1 MFFVF
6 YSKMQIE
13 QKERKKY
20 ENFQEKIKKKNISDD
35 NEYQELKEKYEKV
48 KMANQ
53 IEFESLLNSGN
64 ISKEKMFEII
74 SYMYSEEKELKEKL
88 ENLKNKN

>member
-1 MFFVF
+1 M
-6 YSKMQIE
+6 
-13 QKERKKY
+13 
-20 ENFQEKIKKKNISDD
+20 ENFQENLKENTQTKSSSPD
-35 NEYQELKEKYEKV
+35 NEYKELEEKY
-48 KMANQ
+48 KMLKWGNQ
-53 IEFESLLNSGN
+53 MEFESLINSGN

>member
-20 ENFQEKIKKKNISDD
+20 ENFQEKIRKK
-35 NEYQELKEKYEKV
+35 Y
-48 KMANQ
+48 
-53 IEFESLLNSGN
+53 FR
-64 ISKEKMFEII
+64 
-74 SYMYSEEKELKEKL
+74 
-88 ENLKNKN
+88 

>member
-1 MFFVF
+1 MKIF
-6 YSKMQIE
+6 
-13 QKERKKY
+13 KK
-20 ENFQEKIKKKNISDD
+20 KLKKNISDD

-64 ISKEKMFEII
+64 ISKEKMFEIL

>member
-1 MFFVF
+1 M
-6 YSKMQIE
+6 
-13 QKERKKY
+13 
-20 ENFQEKIKKKNISDD
+20 KIFKKKLEKNVSDD

>member
-1 MFFVF
+1 MKIF
-6 YSKMQIE
+6 
-13 QKERKKY
+13 KK
-20 ENFQEKIKKKNISDD
+20 KLKKNISDD

-88 ENLKNKN
+88 KNLKNKNW

>member
-1 MFFVF
+1 MKIF
-6 YSKMQIE
+6 
-13 QKERKKY
+13 KK
-20 ENFQEKIKKKNISDD
+20 KLKKNISDD

-88 ENLKNKN
+88 ENLKNKNW

>member
-1 MFFVF
+1 M
-6 YSKMQIE
+6 
-13 QKERKKY
+13 
-20 ENFQEKIKKKNISDD
+20 KIFKKKSKENVSDD

-88 ENLKNKN
+88 ENLKNKNW

>member
-1 MFFVF
+1 MKIF
-6 YSKMQIE
+6 
-13 QKERKKY
+13 KK
-20 ENFQEKIKKKNISDD
+20 KLKKNISDD

-88 ENLKNKN
+88 KNLKNKN

>member
-1 MFFVF
+1 M
-6 YSKMQIE
+6 
-13 QKERKKY
+13 
-20 ENFQEKIKKKNISDD
+20 KIFKKKLKENVSDD
-35 NEYQELKEKYEKV
+35 NDYQELEEEYKKV
-48 KMANQ
+48 KMWNR

>member
-1 MFFVF
+1 M
-6 YSKMQIE
+6 
-13 QKERKKY
+13 
-20 ENFQEKIKKKNISDD
+20 KIFKKKSKENVSDD

>member
-1 MFFVF
+1 MKIF
-6 YSKMQIE
+6 
-13 QKERKKY
+13 KK
-20 ENFQEKIKKKNISDD
+20 KLKKNISDD

>member
-1 MFFVF
+1 M
-6 YSKMQIE
+6 
-13 QKERKKY
+13 
-20 ENFQEKIKKKNISDD
+20 KIFKKKLKENVLDD
-35 NEYQELKEKYEKV
+35 NEYQELEEEYKKV

-53 IEFESLLNSGN
+53 IEFESLLNSGD

-74 SYMYSEEKELKEKL
+74 SYMYSEEKEIKEKL

>member
-1 MFFVF
+1 
-6 YSKMQIE
+6 MQIE

>member
-1 MFFVF
+1 MKIF
-6 YSKMQIE
+6 
-13 QKERKKY
+13 KK
-20 ENFQEKIKKKNISDD
+20 KLKKNISDD

-88 ENLKNKN
+88 ENLNNIKK

>member
-1 MFFVF
+1 M
-6 YSKMQIE
+6 
-13 QKERKKY
+13 
-20 ENFQEKIKKKNISDD
+20 KIFKKKLKENVSDD
-35 NEYQELKEKYEKV
+35 NEYQELEEEYKKV

>member
-1 MFFVF
+1 M
-6 YSKMQIE
+6 
-13 QKERKKY
+13 
-20 ENFQEKIKKKNISDD
+20 KIFKKKLKENVSDD
-35 NEYQELKEKYEKV
+35 NEYQELEEEYKKV

-88 ENLKNKN
+88 EN

>member
-1 MFFVF
+1 M
-6 YSKMQIE
+6 
-13 QKERKKY
+13 
-20 ENFQEKIKKKNISDD
+20 KIFKKKLKENVSDD
-35 NEYQELKEKYEKV
+35 NEYQELEEEYKKV

-53 IEFESLLNSGN
+53 LEFESLLNSGN

>member
-1 MFFVF
+1 MKIF
-6 YSKMQIE
+6 
-13 QKERKKY
+13 KKKL
-20 ENFQEKIKKKNISDD
+20 EKNISDD

>member
-1 MFFVF
+1 
-6 YSKMQIE
+6 
-13 QKERKKY
+13 
-20 ENFQEKIKKKNISDD
+20 
-35 NEYQELKEKYEKV
+35 
-48 KMANQ
+48 MANQ

>member
-1 MFFVF
+1 MKIF
-6 YSKMQIE
+6 
-13 QKERKKY
+13 KK
-20 ENFQEKIKKKNISDD
+20 KLKKNILDD

-88 ENLKNKN
+88 ENLKNKNW